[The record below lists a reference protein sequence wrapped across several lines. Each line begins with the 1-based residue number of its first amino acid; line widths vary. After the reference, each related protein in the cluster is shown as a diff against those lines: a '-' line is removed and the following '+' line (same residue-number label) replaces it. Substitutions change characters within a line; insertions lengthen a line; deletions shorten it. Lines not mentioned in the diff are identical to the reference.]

1 MDSDQI
7 KRNNALRKMV
17 EESRLNAPKINPS
30 VDFRTIIDQMYDKE
44 MKYFDTDVLINSYIN
59 QNVTKHSF
67 S

>member
-1 MDSDQI
+1 
-7 KRNNALRKMV
+7 MV